1 MKTTSA
7 SVPGLDSFRDGKY
20 VLPALPYDYK
30 ALEPVYGERTVR
42 VHHTKHHAS
51 YVKGLNDT
59 LEKMNAARVAGD
71 FGGIK
76 VLSRDLAFHGSGHI
90 LHCLFWHSM
99 KPGGSEVPDSL
110 AKQLD
115 VDFGSTDAAKSQ
127 FAAAAKAVE
136 ASGWAILAYEPFAGK
151 IITLQCEKH
160 QNLTIWGV
168 YPLLVCDV
176 WEHAYYLQ
184 YANDRPGWVDNFM
197 NIINWDFAA
206 SQLDLAKKIYIGI

>member
-1 MKTTSA
+1 MKTASA
-7 SVPGLDSFRDGKY
+7 SVPMIDAFKDGKY
-20 VLPALPYDYK
+20 ALPALPYDYK
-30 ALEPVYGERTVR
+30 ALEPVYEERTVR
-42 VHHTKHHAS
+42 IHHTKHHSS

-59 LEKMNAARVAGD
+59 LEKLNAARIAGD

-76 VLSRDLAFHGSGHI
+76 ALSRDLAFYGSGHI

-99 KPGGSEVPDSL
+99 KPGGSKVPDVI

-115 VDFGSTDAAKSQ
+115 VDFGSAEAAKSQ

-151 IITLQCEKH
+151 IIILQCEKH
-160 QNLTIWGV
+160 QNLTIWGI

-184 YANDRPGWVDNFM
+184 YANDRSGWVDNFM
-197 NIINWDFAA
+197 NIASWDFAA
-206 SQLDLAKKIYIGI
+206 SQFDLAKKINIGI